1 LTAPAPA
8 HDLSGLT
15 SMPEVLDVDLMSTR
29 LAPVLDRAGGGPRW
43 RVSSAQILACSW
55 GRRAVVAY
63 QTAGAAEPG
72 PTLIGKVY
80 ADHGRGRRAHGVLEQ
95 LWSLDGRC
103 RVPQPL
109 TYLADVGM
117 SVYLAA
123 PGSPVDRLTA
133 AGRVDAVVAA
143 ADWLAGLHSSGLQ
156 LDRRLDVAAELRN
169 LAIWVDVVAVAQPR
183 AGADAGRLLDQVRAR
198 GGLLGPAPVVPIHKD
213 YHYQHTVIGPAGA
226 IVIDLDEMRMGDP
239 AFDLAHFGAY
249 LRLLAARHHGTG
261 GGDDGLGATFLLAY
275 SASGQADVDIGHLD
289 FYFGYSC
296 LKIAKQL
303 VTGRGP
309 APAPVGSQ
317 LVAQL
322 DFILAEGL
330 ACLAR

>member
-1 LTAPAPA
+1 MTAPATA
-8 HDLSGLT
+8 HELSGLT
-15 SMPEVLDVDLMSTR
+15 SMSEVLDVGLMSSR
-29 LAPVLDRAGGGPRW
+29 LAPALDRAGRGQRW
-43 RVSSAQILACSW
+43 RVSSAHVVGCSW
-55 GRRAVVAY
+55 GKRAVVAY
-63 QTAGAAEPG
+63 QTAGSVGPG
-72 PTLIGKVY
+72 PAVIGKVY
-80 ADHGRGRRAHGVLEQ
+80 ADHSRGRRAHGVLEQ

-109 TYLADVGM
+109 AYLADVGM

-123 PGSPVDRLTA
+123 PGAAVDRLTA
-133 AGRVDAVVAA
+133 PGRVEGVAA
-143 ADWLAGLHSSGLQ
+143 AAHWLAGLHRSGLQ

-169 LAIWVDVVAVAQPR
+169 LARWVDVVAVAQPR
-183 AGADAGRLLDQVRAR
+183 AGPAAGQLLDRVRAR

-213 YHYQHTVIGPAGA
+213 YHYQHTLIGPAGA
-226 IVIDLDEMRMGDP
+226 TVIDLDEMRMGDP
-239 AFDLAHFGAY
+239 AFDLAHFAAY
-249 LRLLAARHHGTG
+249 LRLLAARHHASG
-261 GGDDGLGATFLLAY
+261 GGDDGLGAAFLLAY
-275 SASGQADVDIGHLD
+275 SASGQADVDVGHLD

-322 DFILAEGL
+322 DFILVEGL